1 MAGSHLENGVGQG
14 GEVALLQLRL
24 DLLLAQ
30 LPVRDQY
37 RLDQLSFHPLPAKIL
52 KTSRYKNVFTFSI
65 VGHCQTSLSTV
76 TTVQTWKPLKENL
89 RSTNFLKIDFKTL
102 NSFQHPNQ
110 REGFGDLVVETE
122 AQGMSLGPTSL
133 KMFQLVCYSS
143 YLNLTS
149 NVL

>member
-52 KTSRYKNVFTFSI
+52 KTS
-65 VGHCQTSLSTV
+65 
-76 TTVQTWKPLKENL
+76 
-89 RSTNFLKIDFKTL
+89 
-102 NSFQHPNQ
+102 
-110 REGFGDLVVETE
+110 
-122 AQGMSLGPTSL
+122 
-133 KMFQLVCYSS
+133 CY
-143 YLNLTS
+143 
-149 NVL
+149 

>member
-52 KTSRYKNVFTFSI
+52 KTSCY
-65 VGHCQTSLSTV
+65 
-76 TTVQTWKPLKENL
+76 
-89 RSTNFLKIDFKTL
+89 
-102 NSFQHPNQ
+102 
-110 REGFGDLVVETE
+110 
-122 AQGMSLGPTSL
+122 
-133 KMFQLVCYSS
+133 KMFLHFQLSATAKHHYQQ
-143 YLNLTS
+143 
-149 NVL
+149 